1 MKAWMFLRAFLISWL
16 ILVIIFLVLGRAA
29 LAFKV
34 PSRIQSLP
42 TWLRGAGAIAALYGW
57 TIPAAIL
64 VAAAWYF
71 VRR

>member
-16 ILVIIFLVLGRAA
+16 ILVLIFLVLGRGA

-34 PSRIQSLP
+34 PARIQALP
-42 TWLRGAGAIAALYGW
+42 TWLRCAGAIMVLYGW

-64 VAAAWYF
+64 VAAVWYF
-71 VRR
+71 VRH